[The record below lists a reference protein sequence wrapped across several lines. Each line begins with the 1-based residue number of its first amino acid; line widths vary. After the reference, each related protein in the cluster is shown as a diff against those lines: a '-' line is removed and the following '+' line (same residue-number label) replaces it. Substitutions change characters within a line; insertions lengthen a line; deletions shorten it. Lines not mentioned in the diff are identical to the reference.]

1 MADVAKAGEGLL
13 SGSMKKRFNVTGLC
27 MPDRHYMADISERL
41 EEIKIYVDNGDY
53 FTINRARQYG
63 KTTTLNALKRRL
75 EDEYTVFMIS
85 FEGIEEEVFADT
97 GSFCIRLTGLLYDTL
112 DFGEV
117 SGVPEDIRE
126 EMYQRS
132 IGDSREMNFRVLT
145 SLLLRI
151 CQRADR
157 PVVLMIDEVDQA
169 GNYQVFATFLGVLRD
184 MYLKR
189 DTRPAFQSVI
199 LAGVYDIK
207 NLKEKIRPDKEG
219 ISDSPWNIAADFEV
233 DMSLSVKGI
242 SSMLDMYEKD
252 YHTGMSVQKIAQMIY
267 DYTSGYPFLVSRICK
282 IADEVITGN
291 EEFADESLVWTK
303 DGIQSAIRRLLVE
316 RNTLFES
323 LMGKVDSS
331 PELERMLYSL
341 LFVGKDVPYN
351 ADHQAITVASMF
363 GFVKNVDGNVAIAN
377 RIFEMRLY
385 NRFLSVEELRESD
398 IYKASVHEKN
408 QFVIG
413 GHLNMRLIL
422 EKFTE
427 HFAELYRDSEEKFIE
442 ESGRKLFLLYLRPII
457 NGTGNYYIESR
468 TRSMGRTDVIVDYR
482 GERFITE
489 MKIWRGKE
497 YNSRGEK
504 QMIGYLEDYHQK
516 TGYMLSFCF
525 NKKKN
530 VGVKEIVIGDKKI
543 IEAVI

>member
-207 NLKEKIRPDKEG
+207 SLKEKIRPDKEG

-242 SSMLDMYEKD
+242 ASMLDMYEKD
-252 YHTGMSVQKIAQMIY
+252 QHTGMSVQKIAQMIY

-291 EEFADESLVWTK
+291 EEFADKSLVWTK

-351 ADHQAITVASMF
+351 VDHQAITVASMF
-363 GFVKNVDGNVAIAN
+363 GFVKNIEGNVAIAN

-427 HFAELYRDSEEKFIE
+427 HFAELYGDSEEKFIE

-525 NKKKN
+525 NKKKD

>member
-242 SSMLDMYEKD
+242 ASMLDMYEKD
-252 YHTGMSVQKIAQMIY
+252 QHTGMSVQKIAQMIY

-291 EEFADESLVWTK
+291 EEFADKSLVWTK

-351 ADHQAITVASMF
+351 VDHQAITVASMF
-363 GFVKNVDGNVAIAN
+363 GFVKNIEGNVAIAN

-427 HFAELYRDSEEKFIE
+427 HFAELYGDSEEKFIE

-525 NKKKN
+525 NKKKD